1 MFSLVT
7 SLNFFLKILLNLT
20 PKIQIIAKVVRTSI
34 QSLKGS
40 LQNKVLC
47 ELILRSEVFLFF

>member
-7 SLNFFLKILLNLT
+7 SLSFFLKIPLNLT
-20 PKIQIIAKVVRTSI
+20 PKIQIIAQVVCTTI

-40 LQNKVLC
+40 LQNKILS